1 MVIDVD
7 TKLDANVYRY
17 LKERGI
23 TLAEFNYHDYI
34 GFVTYAP
41 PAPYSPSP
49 THSPSPTALAMR
61 QERARA
67 EELAFRAEV
76 KRRPYQCQKC
86 KAVATDV
93 NARLTRYCRRCD
105 KYDAHHQY
113 ATDRFDGGDTVLSSL
128 QTIVTRLAALG
139 DERVNLI
146 LDRLEK

>member
-7 TKLDANVYRY
+7 TTLDANVYRY

-34 GFVTYAP
+34 GFVTAP
-41 PAPYSPSP
+41 PTTYSLPP
-49 THSPSPTALAMR
+49 THSPSPALAMR

-67 EELAFRAEV
+67 EELASRAEV

-93 NARLTRYCRRCD
+93 NARLTHYCRRCD